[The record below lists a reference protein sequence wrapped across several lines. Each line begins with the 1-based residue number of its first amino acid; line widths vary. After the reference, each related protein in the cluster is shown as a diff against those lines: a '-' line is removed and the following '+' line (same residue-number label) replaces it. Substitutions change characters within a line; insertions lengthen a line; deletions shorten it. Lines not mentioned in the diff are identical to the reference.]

1 MLIFALLP
9 KNKKMEHL
17 TQLQRYEIFSK
28 LEAGFSKAQI
38 AKWLCVDRSTI
49 YRELRRNSNQK
60 TGVYDPE
67 LADKKYRRR
76 MSEKPKR
83 KTFTEEMRSLAAELL
98 MEQLSPEQIKGRCDL
113 LGVPMVSHERL
124 YQFVWEDKR
133 KGGELHKHLRRH
145 GRKYRKRGAAKDSR
159 GIIKGRVGIE
169 QRPAVVDEKKRFGD
183 FEIDLVLG
191 RNHKGALLTANDRAT
206 RLSLLTPLN
215 GKSAE
220 EVKDAAI
227 KLFAPFK
234 GLLKTITSDNGK
246 EFALHKE
253 IAGALGVDYY
263 FAHPY
268 HSWERGANE
277 NMNGLI
283 RQYLPKGTSFEILE
297 DNCTRLI
304 QSKLNNRP
312 RKILGFLTPIEY
324 FFRNFAKS
332 NFENNH
338 SVAFI
343 T

>member
-1 MLIFALLP
+1 
-9 KNKKMEHL
+9 MEHL
-17 TQLQRYEIFSK
+17 TQIQRYEIYWKLKEGVSK
-28 LEAGFSKAQI
+28 TRI
-38 AKWLCVDRSTI
+38 ANDLGVDRSTI
-49 YRELRRNSNQK
+49 YREIKRNRNQK
-60 TGVYDPE
+60 TMAYEPE
-67 LADKKYRRR
+67 LAHKKYKKR
-76 MSEKPKR
+76 MREKPKHVA
-83 KTFTEEMRSLAAELL
+83 FTDEIRNKATEML
-98 MEQLSPEQIKGRCDL
+98 MKDLSPEQIKGRCDL
-113 LGVPMVSHERL
+113 LGIPMVSPERL
-124 YQFVWEDKR
+124 YQFIWNDKR
-133 KGGELHKHLRRH
+133 KGGELYKHLRRN

-159 GIIKGRVGIE
+159 GIIRDRVSIE

-191 RNHKGALLTANDRAT
+191 RNHKGALLTANDRVA
-206 RLSLLTPLN
+206 RVSLLAPLN
-215 GKSAE
+215 SKSAE

-227 KLFAPFK
+227 KMLAPFK

-246 EFALHKE
+246 EFAMHKE
-253 IAGALGVDYY
+253 IAEALGVDYY

-283 RQYLPKGTSFEILE
+283 RQYLPKGTSFENLDADYIA
-297 DNCTRLI
+297 LI

-324 FFRNFAKS
+324 FFRNF
-332 NFENNH
+332 ENTNSMNNQ